1 MKKKTVILFTG
12 SFPYTE
18 AKESVFIIPE
28 LPILSEKF
36 EKVIIVPLSAKESLI
51 SLDVYKN
58 VQIDID
64 LFHHYFQANLFKK
77 ILLVLT
83 SLFSVEFVRAIFCD
97 KTIFSFRKNRLIL
110 SEYYRACCVN
120 KWLQYFFKS
129 VGKDDEY
136 ILYTYWFNYATLGIA
151 LFEHPSVKA
160 RVTRCHRFDLYDSR
174 VYFRSTY
181 FRKLTLKK
189 ITNVYSVS
197 MEGKKYLQN
206 KFSEYCDKIDCIYL
220 GIIEPIRRNIIHH
233 NEANSLCVF
242 SCSYMVLVKRNT
254 LLAYYIIALADKFP
268 NCMISWTHAG
278 GGTLLEDVKKIVKD
292 NVRNN
297 LSVVFLGDVD
307 NSEIMEY
314 YSNSSVDV
322 FVSLTESEGLPVSMM
337 EAQSYGIP
345 IVSTNVGGISEIVI
359 DSKTG
364 FLLNADPTLEEF
376 IDKMIFF
383 MKHDS
388 NEQKMRNDSYQ
399 NWLDNFDAKTNHLK
413 FVEQIS
419 NCTFNLI
426 ANK

>member
-1 MKKKTVILFTG
+1 MSG
-12 SFPYTE
+12 
-18 AKESVFIIPE
+18 
-28 LPILSEKF
+28 
-36 EKVIIVPLSAKESLI
+36 
-51 SLDVYKN
+51 
-58 VQIDID
+58 
-64 LFHHYFQANLFKK
+64 
-77 ILLVLT
+77 
-83 SLFSVEFVRAIFCD
+83 
-97 KTIFSFRKNRLIL
+97 
-110 SEYYRACCVN
+110 
-120 KWLQYFFKS
+120 
-129 VGKDDEY
+129 
-136 ILYTYWFNYATLGIA
+136 
-151 LFEHPSVKA
+151 
-160 RVTRCHRFDLYDSR
+160 
-174 VYFRSTY
+174 
-181 FRKLTLKK
+181 
-189 ITNVYSVS
+189 
-197 MEGKKYLQN
+197 
-206 KFSEYCDKIDCIYL
+206 
-220 GIIEPIRRNIIHH
+220 
-233 NEANSLCVF
+233 
-242 SCSYMVLVKRNT
+242 
-254 LLAYYIIALADKFP
+254 
-268 NCMISWTHAG
+268 
-278 GGTLLEDVKKIVKD
+278 
-292 NVRNN
+292 
-297 LSVVFLGDVD
+297 VFLGDVD